1 MKKGTVIL
9 QYVLMT
15 VFIVL
20 AIAAIPTL
28 KAGFVASKEQQ
39 KVKDSKVIL
48 YEGPKSLRDATEEDL
63 KNTAENNR
71 EFSLLHCTDTQITVN
86 GQDCYVYD
94 TNVNHT
100 RSWLS
105 NYYPP
110 QARTPIAYFDF
121 EGTVEIQVT
130 VPNIDIQKVK
140 VSPVSYGI
148 EPEVDAEAHTVTF
161 RVDTPDSYTLQFN
174 DAPERA
180 VHIFAYAI
188 EEDAPDPEDPNVI
201 YLGPGEWNID
211 AISMRSGQTV
221 YLAGGCVAHG
231 TIVGNFVSDVTVKGH
246 GILDGSIYEGWKGKT
261 ANVPLKF
268 DYCDNAVIEDIIVLN
283 SNAWVCQGY
292 NSKNG
297 VIDGI
302 KIISSR
308 PNGDGIT
315 LQSCENYV
323 VKNSFVRSWDDSL
336 VVKNYD
342 RNSKDIA
349 FSNMQLWTDLAQ
361 SMEVGFETNKGN
373 KADATITNIVFE
385 DITVL
390 NNFHKPVISVHN
402 ADDALL
408 DGIVFRDICVEHE
421 EVGSGDS
428 NLPYLIDISIV
439 QNNSWSTTRERG
451 NVRNVLIENV
461 TFLEGDWRGSSI
473 SGYDSEHTVDGVT
486 IRNLNLFG
494 KEVKSAE
501 DGNFYIDENSAKN
514 VTFE

>member
-9 QYVLMT
+9 QYLL
-15 VFIVL
+15 IVIL
-20 AIAAIPTL
+20 LVAAISAIPTL
-28 KAGFVASKEQQ
+28 REGLAAQEEQKELEN
-39 KVKDSKVIL
+39 SKVIL

-63 KNTAENNR
+63 KNTAEKNR
-71 EFSLLHCTDTQITVN
+71 DFSLLHCTDTFVTVN

-110 QARTPIAYFDF
+110 QARTPVTYFDF
-121 EGTVEIQVT
+121 EGTVEIQVK
-130 VPNIDIQKVK
+130 VPNIDIETVK
-140 VSPVSYGI
+140 ISPLSYDI
-148 EPEVDAEAHTVTF
+148 IPEVDAEAHTVTF
-161 RVDTPDSYTLQFN
+161 RVDTPDAYTLQFN
-174 DAPERA
+174 NAPERA
-180 VHIFAYAI
+180 VHIFAYEI
-188 EEDAPDPEDPNVI
+188 EEDTPDPNDPNVI
-201 YLGPGEWNID
+201 YLGPGEWDID
-211 AISMRSGQTV
+211 SLSLSSGQTV

-231 TIVGNFVSDVTVKGH
+231 TLVGNFVSNITVKGH
-246 GILDGSIYEGWKGKT
+246 GILDGSGYEGWKGKE
-261 ANVPLKF
+261 ANIPLKF
-268 DYCDNAVIEDIIVLN
+268 DYCDNVVIEDIIVLN
-283 SNAWVCQGY
+283 ANAWVCQGY

-297 VIDGI
+297 IIDGI

-308 PNGDGIT
+308 PNGDGIS

-323 VKNSFVRSWDDSL
+323 VKNGFVRSWDDSL

-342 RNSKDIA
+342 KNSTDIT

-373 KADATITNIVFE
+373 RTDATITNVVFE
-385 DITVL
+385 NITVL

-408 DGIVFRDICVEHE
+408 DNIVFRDITVEHE

-439 QNNSWSTTRERG
+439 QNSNWSTTKERG

-461 TFLEGDWRGSSI
+461 TFLEGAEVGSSI

>member
-9 QYVLMT
+9 QYLLM
-15 VFIVL
+15 VIFLAL
-20 AIAAIPTL
+20 AIAAIPAL
-28 KAGFVASKEQQ
+28 KEGLAASEEQQ
-39 KVKDSKVIL
+39 KLTDSKVIL
-48 YEGPKSLRDATEEDL
+48 YEGPKSLRDATGEDL
-63 KNTAENNR
+63 SNTAENKR
-71 EFSLLHCTDTQITVN
+71 DFALLHCTDTQITVN

-100 RSWLS
+100 RSWVS
-105 NYYPP
+105 SYYPP
-110 QARTPIAYFDF
+110 QSRTPVAYFDF

-130 VPNIDIQKVK
+130 VPNIEIENVK
-140 VSPVSYGI
+140 ISPLSYGI
-148 EPEVDAEAHTVTF
+148 EPVVDTEAHTVTF
-161 RVDTPDSYTLQFN
+161 RVDTPDAYTLQFN
-174 DAPERA
+174 DTPERA
-180 VHIFAYAI
+180 VHIFAYEI

-211 AISMRSGQTV
+211 AISLKSGQTV

-231 TIVGNFVSDVTVKGH
+231 TLVGSFVSNVTVKGH
-246 GILDGSIYEGWKGKT
+246 GILDGSGYEGWKGT
-261 ANVPLKF
+261 AANIPLKF
-268 DYCDNAVIEDIIVLN
+268 DYCDNVVIEDIMVLN

-297 VIDGI
+297 IIDGI
-302 KIISSR
+302 RIISSR
-308 PNGDGIT
+308 PNGDGIS

-323 VKNSFVRSWDDSL
+323 VKNGFVRSWDDSL

-342 RNSKDIA
+342 RNSKDIT

-373 KADATITNIVFE
+373 NEDATITNIVFE

-390 NNFHKPVISVHN
+390 NNYHKPVISVHN

-408 DGIVFRDICVEHE
+408 DNIVFRDIVVEHE
-421 EVGSGDS
+421 EIGSGDS

-439 QNNSWSTTRERG
+439 QNSNWSTTRERG

-461 TFLEGDWRGSSI
+461 TFLEGTERGSSI
-473 SGYDSEHTVDGVT
+473 RGYDSEHTVEGVV
-486 IRNLNLFG
+486 IKNLNLFG

-501 DGNFYIDENSAKN
+501 DGNFYIDENSVKN